1 MTKSD
6 NKLTLIR
13 INFSM
18 KAFNSLKST
27 EFESLNKRDQDF
39 FHFEQSFG
47 KLHQLK
53 HFIIVS
59 MLGNPIKNLEA
70 SRLLQLYFFD
80 NIFNHDKNNKIQKHS
95 KLTKKAIETL
105 INIIFTLEREEHK
118 NRVRHYIEQM
128 NVRLE

>member
-18 KAFNSLKST
+18 KAFNSVKST

-53 HFIIVS
+53 DFIIVS

>member
-1 MTKSD
+1 MAKSD

-27 EFESLNKRDQDF
+27 EFESLNERDQDF

-53 HFIIVS
+53 DFIIVW
-59 MLGNPIKNLEA
+59 MLGNPIENLEA

-80 NIFNHDKNNKIQKHS
+80 NIFNHDKNSKIQKHS
-95 KLTKKAIETL
+95 KLTKKAIETP

-118 NRVRHYIEQM
+118 SRVRHYIEQM